1 VARIDARLVVHPGAR
16 SPPARRVVEARPG
29 VSWIVRTNLTLD
41 DIGGL
46 LDEPLVAV
54 LATLRPDGSVLL
66 SPVWHEW
73 RDGGFN
79 LWLSAD
85 DVKSRHLRRDPR
97 ATIVVAESADPLRG
111 VELRTEAR
119 FLPADD
125 LADAIRIATRYV
137 GPEKG
142 AEYVEGAGYDSV
154 IARLE
159 PGHLR
164 IWDFADE

>member
-1 VARIDARLVVHPGAR
+1 M
-16 SPPARRVVEARPG
+16 
-29 VSWIVRTNLTLD
+29 RTNLTLD

-54 LATLRPDGSVLL
+54 LATLRSDGSVLL

-97 ATIVVAESADPLRG
+97 ATIVVAESVDPLRG

-119 FLPADD
+119 LLPADD

-142 AEYVEGAGYDSV
+142 DEYVRGAGYDSV
-154 IARLE
+154 IGRLE

>member
-1 VARIDARLVVHPGAR
+1 M
-16 SPPARRVVEARPG
+16 
-29 VSWIVRTNLTLD
+29 RTDLTLR

-54 LATLRPDGSVLL
+54 LATLRLDGSVQL

-79 LWLSAD
+79 LWLPAD

-97 ATIVVAESADPLRG
+97 ATIAVAESVEPLRG

-119 FLPADD
+119 LLPAGD
-125 LADAIRIATRYV
+125 LSDAIRIATRYV
-137 GPEKG
+137 GPELGK
-142 AEYVEGAGYDSV
+142 EYVEGAEYDSV

-159 PGHLR
+159 PGHL
-164 IWDFADE
+164 

>member
-1 VARIDARLVVHPGAR
+1 M
-16 SPPARRVVEARPG
+16 
-29 VSWIVRTNLTLD
+29 RTNLTLD

-79 LWLSAD
+79 LWLAAD

-119 FLPADD
+119 LTAADD
-125 LADAIRIATRYV
+125 LTGAIRIATRYV

-142 AEYVEGAGYDSV
+142 AEYVEGASYDSV

-159 PGHLR
+159 PGKLR
-164 IWDFADE
+164 VWDFADED

>member
-1 VARIDARLVVHPGAR
+1 
-16 SPPARRVVEARPG
+16 
-29 VSWIVRTNLTLD
+29 VRTNLTLD

-46 LDEPLVAV
+46 LNEPLVAV
-54 LATLRPDGSVLL
+54 LATLRSDGSVLL

-97 ATIVVAESADPLRG
+97 ATIVVAESTDPLRG

-119 FLPADD
+119 LLPADD

-137 GPEKG
+137 GPELGK
-142 AEYVEGAGYDSV
+142 EYVEDAEYDSV

-164 IWDFADE
+164 IWDFAE

>member
-1 VARIDARLVVHPGAR
+1 
-16 SPPARRVVEARPG
+16 
-29 VSWIVRTNLTLD
+29 VRTNLTLD
-41 DIGGL
+41 DVGGL

-54 LATLRPDGSVLL
+54 LATLRSDGSVLL

-79 LWLSAD
+79 LWLAVD
-85 DVKSRHLRRDPR
+85 DVKTRHLRRDPR
-97 ATIVVAESADPLRG
+97 ATIVVAESEDPLRG

-119 FLPADD
+119 LLDAGD
-125 LADAIRIATRYV
+125 LSDAVRIATRYV
-137 GPEKG
+137 GSEKG
-142 AEYVEGAGYDSV
+142 FEYVHAAGYDSV

-164 IWDFADE
+164 IWDFEDE

>member
-1 VARIDARLVVHPGAR
+1 M
-16 SPPARRVVEARPG
+16 
-29 VSWIVRTNLTLD
+29 RTGLTIEDLN
-41 DIGGL
+41 GL

-54 LATLRPDGSVLL
+54 LATLHSDGSVLL

-79 LWLSAD
+79 LWLPAD

-97 ATIVVAESADPLRG
+97 ATLVVAESKEPLRG
-111 VELRTEAR
+111 VELRTQAR
-119 FLPADD
+119 LIAS
-125 LADAIRIATRYV
+125 DAVGVAVRIASRYV

-142 AEYVEGAGYDSV
+142 AAYVGEAGYDSM

-164 IWDFADE
+164 AWDFADED

>member
-1 VARIDARLVVHPGAR
+1 MHASKSIRRCALFACTTRRRSHP
-16 SPPARRVVEARPG
+16 E

-41 DIGGL
+41 DTSGL
-46 LDEPLVAV
+46 LGEPLVAV

-73 RDGGFN
+73 RNGGFN
-79 LWLSAD
+79 LWLPAD
-85 DVKSRHLRRDPR
+85 DVKTRHLRRDPR
-97 ATIVVAESADPLRG
+97 ATLVVAESAAPLRG

-119 FLPADD
+119 LIERED
-125 LADAIRIATRYV
+125 LSDAIRIATRYV

>member
-1 VARIDARLVVHPGAR
+1 M
-16 SPPARRVVEARPG
+16 
-29 VSWIVRTNLTLD
+29 RTNLTLD
-41 DIGGL
+41 DIDGL

-73 RDGGFN
+73 RDRGFN
-79 LWLSAD
+79 LWLPAD
-85 DVKSRHLRRDPR
+85 DVKTRHLRRDPR
-97 ATIVVAESADPLRG
+97 ATIVVAESTDPLRG

-119 FLPADD
+119 LTAADD
-125 LADAIRIATRYV
+125 LIGAIRIATQYV

-142 AEYVEGAGYDSV
+142 AEYVEGASYDSV

-159 PGHLR
+159 PGKLR
-164 IWDFADE
+164 VWDFADED